1 VAAVEDDDLAAPRHL
16 LVDAPEVVV
25 SQLGGSG
32 HLEGGHPHALGI
44 DPLKDAADYP
54 VLATGVHALQDNQN
68 FMLGLRKEQL
78 LQGFQLGV
86 ELLEALLGVVFIG
99 FPGSSAGR
107 VPIREIDGLVG
118 GDQIPVPLD
127 VGHGLLLL
135 NYSHII
141 S

>member
-1 VAAVEDDDLAAPRHL
+1 
-16 LVDAPEVVV
+16 
-25 SQLGGSG
+25 
-32 HLEGGHPHALGI
+32 
-44 DPLKDAADYP
+44 
-54 VLATGVHALQDNQN
+54 LQDNQN

-99 FPGSSAGR
+99 FPGRSAGR